1 MERLQAVLDALGGD
15 KSKLVIDLSC
25 RKRGDKWIVAM
36 NRWQMLT
43 YMEVNQGKS
52 VIVHYKPFTR
62 PPPQPGHFYFSAR

>member
-1 MERLQAVLDALGGD
+1 MLDALGGD

-43 YMEVNQGKS
+43 DMEVNQGKS
-52 VIVHYKPFTR
+52 KPAHPATFYPPSPHNRFTCI
-62 PPPQPGHFYFSAR
+62 PLLANDE